1 MDSYERST
9 LSDAFVEETFKAG
22 TTIIKAGD
30 EGNKFYLVEE
40 GELIATKVLGEGQE
54 EAKEVMRYNA
64 GDYFGERALIQ
75 NEPRAANVIAK
86 TDCKLVSLDRHS
98 FKRLMGP
105 LDTILRRNME
115 VYEAYKAKD
124 SKKGKL

>member
-1 MDSYERST
+1 M
-9 LSDAFVEETFKAG
+9 
-22 TTIIKAGD
+22 
-30 EGNKFYLVEE
+30 
-40 GELIATKVLGEGQE
+40 
-54 EAKEVMRYNA
+54 
-64 GDYFGERALIQ
+64 
-75 NEPRAANVIAK
+75 
-86 TDCKLVSLDRHS
+86 DRHS